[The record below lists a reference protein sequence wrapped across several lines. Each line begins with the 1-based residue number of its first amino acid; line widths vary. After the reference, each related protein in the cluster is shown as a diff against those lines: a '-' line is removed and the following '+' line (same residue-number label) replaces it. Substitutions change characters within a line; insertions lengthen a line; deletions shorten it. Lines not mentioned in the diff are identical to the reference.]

1 MMTWHSHIDKLCILP
16 LHSQNCIKQLS
27 TMAFRGKIIEMIE
40 SHVEALKGT
49 KYVITDVMQSN
60 FVGFVNSFL
69 KHHSNYNAVEFKL
82 SSNLL
87 FAQMDNIRI
96 IIASDETKGY
106 CIPGSDNGLH
116 TGVNMR
122 EPVEAFIL
130 IGDNMCYDSVLM
142 RTFFP
147 NTAAGED
154 KYEPYIPTPAAL
166 PAPPPAAPPAQTNST
181 NFIFQGSATTEKPA
195 TAAPTTNLFA
205 QTPAPT
211 TNLFAQTPTP
221 APTNLFAQTPAPAP
235 TSLFT
240 QNAPAATTTNLFA
253 PKTTPAAPTTN
264 LFSQTPAFTAPTNTF
279 SQNTASKPA
288 TSFFSQPPATTS
300 FSAFSKP
307 ATPSLTF
314 GGPVSRQSSFG

>member
-1 MMTWHSHIDKLCILP
+1 
-16 LHSQNCIKQLS
+16 
-27 TMAFRGKIIEMIE
+27 MAFRGKLIEMIE
-40 SHVEALKGT
+40 SHVEALKST

-96 IIASDETKGY
+96 IIAADETKGF
-106 CIPGSDNGLH
+106 CIPGSDNDLKN
-116 TGVNMR
+116 GVNMR

-154 KYEPYIPTPAAL
+154 KYEPYVPTPAAL
-166 PAPPPAAPPAQTNST
+166 PAPTPAPAQPAQTNST
-181 NFIFQGSATTEKPA
+181 NFIFQGTAAAAAAAQP
-195 TAAPTTNLFA
+195 AAPT
-205 QTPAPT
+205 
-211 TNLFAQTPTP
+211 
-221 APTNLFAQTPAPAP
+221 APTNLFAQTPA
-235 TSLFT
+235 
-240 QNAPAATTTNLFA
+240 
-253 PKTTPAAPTTN
+253 TPAAPTN
-264 LFSQTPAFTAPTNTF
+264 LFSQTPTAPAQPAAPTNLFAQTPTTPAQPAAPTNLFSSTPATTSGFSAFSTPATTSSFSAFSTPATTTTF
-279 SQNTASKPA
+279 SGFSK
-288 TSFFSQPPATTS
+288 PATTS

-314 GGPVSRQSSFG
+314 GGSFSRQNSLG

>member
-1 MMTWHSHIDKLCILP
+1 
-16 LHSQNCIKQLS
+16 
-27 TMAFRGKIIEMIE
+27 MAFRGKLIEMIE
-40 SHVEALKGT
+40 SHVEALKST

-96 IIASDETKGY
+96 IIAADETRGF
-106 CIPGSDNGLH
+106 CIPGSDNELKN
-116 TGVNMR
+116 GVNMR

-130 IGDNMCYDSVLM
+130 VGDNMCYDSVLM

-154 KYEPYIPTPAAL
+154 KYEPYVPTPAAQPAAL
-166 PAPPPAAPPAQTNST
+166 PAPTPAQPAQSNST
-181 NFIFQGSATTEKPA
+181 NFIFQG
-195 TAAPTTNLFA
+195 
-205 QTPAPT
+205 
-211 TNLFAQTPTP
+211 
-221 APTNLFAQTPAPAP
+221 
-235 TSLFT
+235 
-240 QNAPAATTTNLFA
+240 NAPAA
-253 PKTTPAAPTTN
+253 PAAPAAPTN
-264 LFSQTPAFTAPTNTF
+264 LFSQTPATPAATPAAPTNLFSQTPATPAAPTNLFSQTPTAPAAPTNLFSSAPATTTSFSAFPKPATTTTF
-279 SQNTASKPA
+279 SGFSKPA
-288 TSFFSQPPATTS
+288 TTTS

-314 GGPVSRQSSFG
+314 GGSFSSQNSLG

>member
-1 MMTWHSHIDKLCILP
+1 
-16 LHSQNCIKQLS
+16 
-27 TMAFRGKIIEMIE
+27 MAFRGKLIEMIE
-40 SHVEALKGT
+40 SHVEALKTT
-49 KYVITDVMQSN
+49 KYVITDTMQSN
-60 FVGFVNSFL
+60 FVGFANSFL

-96 IIASDETKGY
+96 IIASDETKMY

-154 KYEPYIPTPAAL
+154 KYEPYVPTPATL
-166 PAPPPAAPPAQTNST
+166 PAPVQAAPPAQTTST
-181 NFIFQGSATTEKPA
+181 NFIFQGSATTDKL
-195 TAAPTTNLFA
+195 AA
-205 QTPAPT
+205 
-211 TNLFAQTPTP
+211 
-221 APTNLFAQTPAPAP
+221 
-235 TSLFT
+235 
-240 QNAPAATTTNLFA
+240 
-253 PKTTPAAPTTN
+253 PAAPTTN
-264 LFSQTPAFTAPTNTF
+264 LFSQTPAPAPTTNLFSQTPAPAPTTNLFSQTPAPAPTNLFSHNAPAPTTTNLFAQKPTSPAPTTNLFSQTPAFTTPTNAF
-279 SQNTASKPA
+279 SQNTTSKPA
-288 TSFFSQPPATTS
+288 SSFFPQPPATNN

-314 GGPVSRQSSFG
+314 GGSLSRQSSFG

>member
-1 MMTWHSHIDKLCILP
+1 
-16 LHSQNCIKQLS
+16 
-27 TMAFRGKIIEMIE
+27 MAFRGKLVEMIE
-40 SHVEALKGT
+40 SHVEALKST

-96 IIASDETKGY
+96 IIAADETKGY

-154 KYEPYIPTPAAL
+154 KYEPYVPA
-166 PAPPPAAPPAQTNST
+166 PAAPAVPAPTQSTPPQNNLST
-181 NFIFQGSATTEKPA
+181 NFIFQGTATPEKPA
-195 TAAPTTNLFA
+195 APAAPAAPTNI
-205 QTPAPT
+205 
-211 TNLFAQTPTP
+211 FAQTPTP
-221 APTNLFAQTPAPAP
+221 AAPTNLFAQTPAPA
-235 TSLFT
+235 
-240 QNAPAATTTNLFA
+240 
-253 PKTTPAAPTTN
+253 APTN
-264 LFSQTPAFTAPTNTF
+264 FFSQTPAPAAPTNLF
-279 SQNTASKPA
+279 SSAPTTNTLSPA
-288 TSFFSQPPATTS
+288 TNKPTNLFSSAPATTSSFSAFSTPATTSS

-314 GGPVSRQSSFG
+314 GGSFSRQSSLG

>member
-1 MMTWHSHIDKLCILP
+1 
-16 LHSQNCIKQLS
+16 
-27 TMAFRGKIIEMIE
+27 MAFRGKLIEMIE
-40 SHVEALKGT
+40 SHVEALKTT
-49 KYVITDVMQSN
+49 KYVITDTMQSN

-96 IIASDETKGY
+96 IIASDETKMY

-154 KYEPYIPTPAAL
+154 KYEPYVPTPATL
-166 PAPPPAAPPAQTNST
+166 PAPVQAAPPAQTNST
-181 NFIFQGSATTEKPA
+181 NFIFQGSATTDKL
-195 TAAPTTNLFA
+195 AA
-205 QTPAPT
+205 
-211 TNLFAQTPTP
+211 
-221 APTNLFAQTPAPAP
+221 
-235 TSLFT
+235 
-240 QNAPAATTTNLFA
+240 
-253 PKTTPAAPTTN
+253 PAAPTTN
-264 LFSQTPAFTAPTNTF
+264 LFSQTPAPAPTTNLFSQTPAPAPTTTNLFAQKPTSPAPTTNLFSQTAAFTTPTNAF
-279 SQNTASKPA
+279 SQNTTSKPA
-288 TSFFSQPPATTS
+288 SSFFPQPPATNN

-314 GGPVSRQSSFG
+314 GGSLSRQSSFG

>member
-16 LHSQNCIKQLS
+16 LHFQNCIKQLS

-154 KYEPYIPTPAAL
+154 KYEPYIPAPAAL

-195 TAAPTTNLFA
+195 PTTNLFA
-205 QTPAPT
+205 QTPAPAST
-211 TNLFAQTPTP
+211 TNLFAQNAP
-221 APTNLFAQTPAPAP
+221 AATTNLFA
-235 TSLFT
+235 

-253 PKTTPAAPTTN
+253 QKTTPATPTTN
-264 LFSQTPAFTAPTNTF
+264 LFSQTPAFTTPTNAF
-279 SQNTASKPA
+279 SQNTASKP
-288 TSFFSQPPATTS
+288 TTGFFSQPPATTS

-314 GGPVSRQSSFG
+314 GGSLSRQSSFG

>member
-1 MMTWHSHIDKLCILP
+1 
-16 LHSQNCIKQLS
+16 
-27 TMAFRGKIIEMIE
+27 MAFRGKLIEMIE
-40 SHVEALKGT
+40 SHVEALKST

-96 IIASDETKGY
+96 IIAADETKGF
-106 CIPGSDNGLH
+106 CIPGSDNELKN
-116 TGVNMR
+116 GVNMR

-154 KYEPYIPTPAAL
+154 KYEPYVPAPAAQ
-166 PAPPPAAPPAQTNST
+166 PAPAPAAQTNST
-181 NFIFQGSATTEKPA
+181 NFIFQGAATASPA
-195 TAAPTTNLFA
+195 AQPAPTPAQHAPTPAQHAPTPAQHAAPTG
-205 QTPAPT
+205 
-211 TNLFAQTPTP
+211 LFAQTPTAP
-221 APTNLFAQTPAPAP
+221 ASPAAPTNLFAQTPAAP
-235 TSLFT
+235 V
-240 QNAPAATTTNLFA
+240 A
-253 PKTTPAAPTTN
+253 PAAPTN
-264 LFSQTPAFTAPTNTF
+264 LFSSAPATTSSFSAFSTPATTSGFSAFSTPATTTTF
-279 SQNTASKPA
+279 SGFSKPA
-288 TSFFSQPPATTS
+288 TTSS

-314 GGPVSRQSSFG
+314 GGSFSRQNSLG